1 MRVRSHFVRRTA
13 AAVAGVAL
21 AVTAAGALQAS
32 ATPDIRT
39 TSSTGASAVA
49 HAVAAAPSISVG
61 ADKTRVK
68 AGATI
73 TLRGTTKGIP
83 ANTKVTVE
91 NLQNGRWVN
100 LATTNVTR
108 KATYSVSVTSRR
120 IGVNTFRVVTTRAA
134 SGSVKVTVVK

>member
-13 AAVAGVAL
+13 AAVAGIAL

-32 ATPDIRT
+32 ATPDTIRT
-39 TSSTGASAVA
+39 TSTAVA
-49 HAVAAAPSISVG
+49 RAVAAAPKISVG

-68 AGATI
+68 AGAKI
-73 TLRGTTKGIP
+73 TLTGTTTGIP
-83 ANTKVTVE
+83 ANTKVTVQD
-91 NLQNGRWVN
+91 LQNGRWVN

-108 KATYSVSVTSRR
+108 KATYSVSVTSHR
-120 IGVNTFRVVTTRAA
+120 IGVNTFRAVTTRAV

>member
-32 ATPDIRT
+32 AAPDIRT
-39 TSSTGASAVA
+39 TSSTGAI
-49 HAVAAAPSISVG
+49 AVAAAPSISIG

-68 AGATI
+68 AGARI
-73 TLRGTTKGIP
+73 TFTGTTKGIP
-83 ANTKVTVE
+83 TNTKVTVQD
-91 NLQNGRWVN
+91 LQNGRWVN
-100 LATTNVTR
+100 LATANVTR

-120 IGVNTFRVVTTRAA
+120 IGVNTFRGVTTRAV
-134 SGSVKVTVVK
+134 SGSVKVAVVK

>member
-13 AAVAGVAL
+13 TAVAGIAL

-32 ATPDIRT
+32 ATPDTIRT
-39 TSSTGASAVA
+39 TSSTAVA
-49 HAVAAAPSISVG
+49 RVVAAAPSISVG

-68 AGATI
+68 AGAKV
-73 TLRGTTKGIP
+73 TLTGTTKGIP
-83 ANTKVTVE
+83 ANTKVTVQD
-91 NLQNGRWVN
+91 LQNGRWVN
-100 LATTNVTR
+100 LTTTNVTR

-134 SGSVKVTVVK
+134 SGSVKVTVVR

>member
-13 AAVAGVAL
+13 AAVAGIAL

-32 ATPDIRT
+32 AAPDTIRT
-39 TSSTGASAVA
+39 TSSTAVA
-49 HAVAAAPSISVG
+49 RAVAAAPSISVR

-68 AGATI
+68 AGAKV
-73 TLRGTTKGIP
+73 TLTGTTTGIP
-83 ANTKVTVE
+83 TNTKVTVQD
-91 NLQNGRWVN
+91 LQNGRWVN

-108 KATYSVSVTSRR
+108 RATYSVSVTSRR
-120 IGVNTFRVVTTRAA
+120 IGVNTLRVVTTRAA

>member
-13 AAVAGVAL
+13 AAVAGIAL

-32 ATPDIRT
+32 ATPDTVRT
-39 TSSTGASAVA
+39 TSTAVA
-49 HAVAAAPSISVG
+49 RAVAAAPSISVG

-68 AGATI
+68 AGAKV
-73 TLRGTTKGIP
+73 TLTGTTKGIP
-83 ANTKVTVE
+83 ANTKVTVQD
-91 NLQNGRWVN
+91 LQNGRWVN

-108 KATYSVSVTSRR
+108 KATYSVSVTSHR

>member
-1 MRVRSHFVRRTA
+1 MRVRSHSVRRTA

-49 HAVAAAPSISVG
+49 AAPSISIG
-61 ADKTRVK
+61 ASKTRVK

-73 TLRGTTKGIP
+73 TLTGTTRGIP
-83 ANTKVTVE
+83 TNTKVTVQD
-91 NLQNGRWVN
+91 LQNGRWVS
-100 LATTNVTR
+100 LATANVSR
-108 KATYSVSVTSRR
+108 RATYSVSVTSRR
-120 IGVNTFRVVTTRAA
+120 IGVNTFRVATTRAV
-134 SGSVKVTVVK
+134 SGSVRVTVVK

>member
-1 MRVRSHFVRRTA
+1 
-13 AAVAGVAL
+13 
-21 AVTAAGALQAS
+21 VTAAGALQAS

-39 TSSTGASAVA
+39 TSSTGVS
-49 HAVAAAPSISVG
+49 AVAAAPSISVG

-83 ANTKVTVE
+83 ANTRVTVE

-120 IGVNTFRVVTTRAA
+120 IGVNTFRVVTTRAV